1 MKKGFLSDY
10 FDGVAVK
17 RLTDVEADPAVSN
30 QHEFGTTRAMRE
42 FLGAEYRKFD
52 TTYVW
57 FGGEQEGVP
66 DYGSATMY
74 DSRANQPHRAA
85 EWRVYY
91 DSNSVTA
98 LMEPG
103 DTLFIAK
110 RSRANALLII
120 IARQGC
126 TIEHQL
132 LWLFG
137 IDSQPTFEFQ
147 AKPFEN
153 SNDAE
158 IDFTARFILDELG
171 IEFEDPNANT
181 LDEIIKPFGLNWPK
195 TAPFSKLA
203 RQTLPEVDAVANPDL
218 ALMAWLDHEEAMF
231 RRLER
236 KIVGKRLEAG
246 FMENGEA
253 DVDGFIKF
261 SLGVQNRRKSRMGH
275 SFENQLAALFEAN
288 GLLFSRQAVTELG
301 NKPDFLF
308 PGQAAYSDPDFPENL
323 LTMLAAKSVCK
334 ERWRQILPEAARV
347 KQKYLVTI
355 ETGISEAQTSQMQ
368 ANGVQLVVPVS
379 LHGSYTV
386 LQRTWLLPVGE
397 FLKTAAAKQAQLPRQ
412 K

>member
-17 RLTDVEADPAVSN
+17 RLTDVEANPAVSN
-30 QHEFGTTRAMRE
+30 QHEFGTTREMRD
-42 FLGAEYRKFD
+42 FLGSAYQKFD
-52 TTYVW
+52 ATYVW

-74 DSRANQPHRAA
+74 DSRAKQPNRSA
-85 EWRVYY
+85 EWRIYY

-110 RSRANALLII
+110 RSKANALLII

-137 IDSQPTFEFQ
+137 IDSQPTFAFQ
-147 AKPFEN
+147 ARPFES

-171 IEFEDPNANT
+171 VEFEDPNANT
-181 LDEIIKPFGLNWPK
+181 LDEIIRPFGLTWPK
-195 TAPFSKLA
+195 TAPFSQLA
-203 RQTLPEVDAVANPDL
+203 RQTLPEVDPVANPDL

-236 KIVGKRLEAG
+236 KIVGKRLESG
-246 FMENGEA
+246 FMHSGQA
-253 DVDGFIKF
+253 DVDDFIKF

-275 SFENQLAALFEAN
+275 SFENQLTALFEAN
-288 GLLFSRQAVTELG
+288 GLRFSRQAVTELG

-308 PGQAAYSDPDFPENL
+308 PGQAAYSDPEFPPDL
-323 LTMLAAKSVCK
+323 LTMLAAKSICK

-347 KQKYLVTI
+347 QQKHLVTI
-355 ETGISEAQTSQMQ
+355 EPGISEAQTSQMA
-368 ANGVQLVVPVS
+368 ANDVQLVVPAPI
-379 LHGSYTV
+379 HESYTTS
-386 LQRTWLLPVGE
+386 QRAWLLPVSGFME
-397 FLKTAAAKQAQLPRQ
+397 VARARQAKAN
-412 K
+412 